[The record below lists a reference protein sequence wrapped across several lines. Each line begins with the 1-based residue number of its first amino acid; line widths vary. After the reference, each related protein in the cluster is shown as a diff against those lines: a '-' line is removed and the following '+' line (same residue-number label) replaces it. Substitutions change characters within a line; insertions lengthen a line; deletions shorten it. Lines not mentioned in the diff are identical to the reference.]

1 MKKEIKITNIG
12 IKNIKFGNNV
22 KIGSDATFSRVK
34 ICSGAEVGAGNVVT
48 RDIKKVVFI

>member
-22 KIGSDATFSRVK
+22 KIGSDATSH
-34 ICSGAEVGAGNVVT
+34 E
-48 RDIKKVVFI
+48 